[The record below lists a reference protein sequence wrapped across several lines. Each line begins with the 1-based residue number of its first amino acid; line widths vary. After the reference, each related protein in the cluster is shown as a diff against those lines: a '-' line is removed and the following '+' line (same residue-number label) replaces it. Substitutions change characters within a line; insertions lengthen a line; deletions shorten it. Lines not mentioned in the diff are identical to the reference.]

1 MAELIITPVVQ
12 SLIDAGALFVINDSG
27 GKDSHAMKIL
37 MRRHIPHRQLV
48 IIHADLGKVDWEGT
62 LEHIALYAHDIP
74 CHVVRSRRTLLQ
86 MVHERGMFPSPKN
99 RQCTSDLKR
108 GPIEKKILELMR
120 GWDTPYIVNCMGMRA
135 QESSSRSK
143 QVNFKHDPKKSIPER
158 VSKKTGLVRQ
168 KARVWFD
175 WLPIQ
180 HLTKAEVFGT
190 IFGAGEKPHW
200 VYSKG
205 MSRKSCK
212 MCIMSTEADL
222 KTAAVLDPG
231 NYRDYVHAERKT
243 GRTMLMPVKGVQRWL
258 EDVVGISIP

>member
-1 MAELIITPVVQ
+1 MSELIITPVIQ

-37 MRRHIPHRQLV
+37 MRRYIPHDQLV

-62 LEHIALYAHDIP
+62 LEHIALYAHGIP

-86 MVHERGMFPSPKN
+86 MIHERGMFPSPKH

-108 GPIEKKILELMR
+108 GPIEKKIRELMLDR
-120 GWDTPYIVNCMGMRA
+120 DTPYIVNCMGMRSE
-135 QESSSRSK
+135 ESSSRSR
-143 QVNFKHDPKKSIPER
+143 QVNFKHDPEKSVPER
-158 VSKKTGLVRQ
+158 VSKKTGVVWQ

-180 HLTKAEVFGT
+180 HLTKAQVFGT

-200 VYSKG
+200 VYDKG

-212 MCIMSTEADL
+212 MCIMSNLSDL
-222 KTAAVLDPG
+222 KTAAVLDPE
-231 NYRDYVHAERKT
+231 NYRDYVLAERAT
-243 GRTMLMPVKGVQRWL
+243 GQTMLMPVKGVRRWL
-258 EDVVGISIP
+258 EDVVGIPVP